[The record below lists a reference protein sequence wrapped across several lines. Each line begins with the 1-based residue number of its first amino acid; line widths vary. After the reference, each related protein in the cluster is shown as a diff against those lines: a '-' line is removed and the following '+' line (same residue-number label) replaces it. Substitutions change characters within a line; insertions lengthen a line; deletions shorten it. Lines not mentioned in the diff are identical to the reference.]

1 MLNVFFFILADGS
14 VVLFKDD
21 KELAI
26 PMQIMGLRITKVG
39 LNYKINL
46 ELIGLTINWDA
57 QRLINIETTAALFNR
72 TAGLCGT
79 LDQDPSNDFTSK
91 DDTIHK
97 VRHNLPNLCKLK
109 F

>member
-1 MLNVFFFILADGS
+1 M
-14 VVLFKDD
+14 VLFKEDR
-21 KELAI
+21 EMAV

-39 LNYKINL
+39 LTYKINL

-79 LDQDPSNDFTSK
+79 LDQDPINDFTSK
-91 DDTIHK
+91 DGTVHK
-97 VRHNLPNLCKLK
+97 V
-109 F
+109 